1 LLVSGGRTASLGF
14 EFEQEAGRDVDG
26 KVVVVV
32 VVVVVVMG
40 RKEEGEEGR
49 AVA

>member
-1 LLVSGGRTASLGF
+1 MLVSGGRTASLGF
-14 EFEQEAGRDVDG
+14 EFEQEAARDVDG
-26 KVVVVV
+26 MVVV

>member
-1 LLVSGGRTASLGF
+1 MLVSGGRTASLGF

-26 KVVVVV
+26 MAVVVVV
-32 VVVVVVMG
+32 VGVMG

>member
-1 LLVSGGRTASLGF
+1 MLVSGGRTASLGF

-26 KVVVVV
+26 MVVV

-40 RKEEGEEGR
+40 RKEEEEEGR

>member
-1 LLVSGGRTASLGF
+1 MLVSGGRTASLGF

-26 KVVVVV
+26 VVVEVVVVV
-32 VVVVVVMG
+32 GVMG